1 MVEGGKTPIVG
12 RDELGRL
19 GFNLVIYANVAARAA
34 MKAMQDTLLALA
46 ADGTSANV
54 EDRIV
59 TMAERNR
66 LTGMDVWRELDER
79 YRAE

>member
-1 MVEGGKTPIVG
+1 MDVVGGFPI
-12 RDELGRL
+12 
-19 GFNLVIYANVAARAA
+19 
-34 MKAMQDTLLALA
+34 

-66 LTGMDVWRELDER
+66 LTGMDAWRELDER